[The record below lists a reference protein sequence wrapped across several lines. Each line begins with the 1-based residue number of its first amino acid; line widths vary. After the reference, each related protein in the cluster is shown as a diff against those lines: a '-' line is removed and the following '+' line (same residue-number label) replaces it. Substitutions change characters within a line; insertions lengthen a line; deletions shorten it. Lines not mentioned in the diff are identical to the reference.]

1 MFISLATA
9 TENNGFFSVYKT
21 VNNSHFVELFGNM
34 TEEETTDLDNLLV
47 DVFGNSYILEKFS
60 DIYNK
65 SGALFCVTRLVKTC
79 DMIFYDQ
86 WLKIKLTI
94 ASGLLDDLDKPL
106 TEEKTV
112 TENGANNTQNA
123 NTTTNKVYAF
133 DSNTPSD
140 NGKTEYSSSTDNT
153 SNIQRTETISKSNG
167 LLKSENAQKVI
178 DFARYNDFL
187 LMLLIDI
194 KNTVCLSV
202 YWQ

>member
-9 TENNGFFSVYKT
+9 TEDNGFFSVYKT
-21 VNNSHFVELFGNM
+21 VNNSHFIELFGNM
-34 TEEETTDLDNLLV
+34 TEEETTDLDNLLI
-47 DVFGNSYILEKFS
+47 DVFGNSWILEKFS

-65 SGALFCVTRLVKTC
+65 SGSLSCVTRLVKTC
-79 DMIFYDQ
+79 DMIFYNQ
-86 WLKIKLTI
+86 WLKIKSTI
-94 ASGLLDDLDKPL
+94 TSGLLDDLDKPL

-140 NGKTEYSSSTDNT
+140 NGKIEYSSSTDNT

-202 YWQ
+202 Y